1 MNKFQNLRFTGIE
14 KSGKYIIL
22 ASVSLAIATL
32 TAIRFAVADSGF
44 QVLKRGDRGS
54 GVISLQKLLQKTG
67 YLQSPPTGYYGL
79 LTREAIAQFQSDA
92 GLNADGIADIN
103 TQSELKKSLKA
114 NQNPEKSP
122 SKTANEK
129 AIIAAQNIRPG
140 QFKIIKKIEGDLTPK
155 SVVYSDSGLFFVQN
169 MMYEHS
175 IAVYDRQFRPVKT
188 IKDGVNLAKLGY
200 PDFQAEKYKG
210 APVEAA
216 MSPDG
221 KSAYISNYQM
231 FGPEFK
237 NPGYDTCL
245 PSNQFDRSFLYRV
258 DTESLTVADAIRVGS
273 VPKFLAVS
281 PDGKRVVVSNWCSG
295 DISIIDTETQQ
306 EIQRIFVGRFPRGIA
321 IAPDSETAYIAVM
334 GTSDIAKINLR
345 DYSLSWIYDVGLYPR
360 HLVLDSAGKYLY
372 VTLNGDDHVAKID
385 AETGAIIRKIFT
397 GAAPRSMV
405 LSDDDRF
412 LYVVNYYSHTVS
424 KVRAEDMEIVDTV
437 EVDLNPIGITYDPK
451 TRQVWVAC
459 YTGSLVVIQD

>member
-22 ASVSLAIATL
+22 ASVSLAIVTL
-32 TAIRFAVADSGF
+32 TAIGFAVADSGT
-44 QVLKRGDRGS
+44 QALKRGDRGS
-54 GVISLQKLLQKTG
+54 AVISLQKLLQKTG

-92 GLNADGIADIN
+92 GLNADGIADLN
-103 TQSELKKSLKA
+103 TQSQLKQLLKNA
-114 NQNPEKSP
+114 KNDKESVYKHEK
-122 SKTANEK
+122 KET
-129 AIIAAQNIRPG
+129 IAAQNIEPG
-140 QFKIIKKIEGDLTPK
+140 QFKIIKKIEGNLTPK

-175 IAVYDRQFRPVKT
+175 VAVYDRQFKPVKT
-188 IKDGVNLAKLGY
+188 IKDGVNLTKFGY
-200 PDFQAEKYKG
+200 PEFPAEKYKG

-258 DTESLTVADAIRVGS
+258 DTETLTVEDAIQVGS

-295 DISIIDTETQQ
+295 DVSIIDTETRR

-334 GTSDIAKINLR
+334 GTSDIAEIDLR
-345 DYSLSWIYDVGLYPR
+345 DYSLSWIYNVGLYPR
-360 HLVLDSAGKYLY
+360 HLVLDGAGKYLY

-437 EVDLNPIGITYDPK
+437 EVDLNPIGITYDPE

>member
-22 ASVSLAIATL
+22 ASVSLAVVTL
-32 TAIRFAVADSGF
+32 TAIRFAVADSGT
-44 QVLKRGDRGS
+44 QALKRGDRGS
-54 GVISLQKLLQKTG
+54 AVISLQKSLKETG

-103 TQSELKKSLKA
+103 TQSELKQYLKA
-114 NQNPEKSP
+114 AKNNEKSV
-122 SKTANEK
+122 SQTDER
-129 AIIAAQNIRPG
+129 AIIATRNIEPG

-175 IAVYDRQFRPVKT
+175 VAVYDRQFKPVKT
-188 IKDGVNLAKLGY
+188 IKDGVNLTKFGY
-200 PDFQAEKYKG
+200 PEFPAEKYKG

-258 DTESLTVADAIRVGS
+258 DTETLTVEDAIQVGS

-295 DISIIDTETQQ
+295 DVSIIDTETRR

-334 GTSDIAKINLR
+334 GTSDIAEIDLR
-345 DYSLSWIYDVGLYPR
+345 DYSLSWIYNVGLYPR
-360 HLVLDSAGKYLY
+360 HLVLDGAGKYLY
-372 VTLNGDDHVAKID
+372 VTLNGDDYVAKID

-437 EVDLNPIGITYDPK
+437 EVDLNPIGITYDPE